1 MVQMASKYMKNSK
14 KQKAPKQAIKDA
26 SKKAKKLK
34 VPISPLALARTL
46 LTHTQ

>member
-1 MVQMASKYMKNSK
+1 MASKYMKNSK

-34 VPISPLALARTL
+34 VTL
-46 LTHTQ
+46 PPRAYVRP